1 MTRRHDGAEHR
12 GVKTMTAQRGVSRD
26 KRTSTPSADRSPRRR
41 KAGPDK
47 AIGCARSQ
55 VALACQDYERW
66 AQSDLD
72 EVRNLVAAARRSE
85 TDRGE
90 LLRAIYRGLAQ
101 MRAQGTACGYP
112 LVTRIADLLCGFLR
126 SVKETDQRQF
136 ALCDVHIDAIQSVLS
151 ERIHDEDGPLAQAL
165 LADLGRAEARLSS

>member
-1 MTRRHDGAEHR
+1 M
-12 GVKTMTAQRGVSRD
+12 AQRSASRD
-26 KRTSTPSADRSPRRR
+26 QRTSTQPVDRSRRASGR
-41 KAGPDK
+41 PDT

-55 VALACQDYERW
+55 VARACQDYERW
-66 AQSDLD
+66 AQADLD
-72 EVRNLVAAARRSE
+72 DVRSLVAAARKSAS
-85 TDRGE
+85 DRGE
-90 LLRAIYRGLAQ
+90 LLREIYRGLAQ

-126 SVKETDQRQF
+126 SIKETDQRHF

-151 ERIHDEDGPLAQAL
+151 EKIHDEDGPLARAL

>member
-1 MTRRHDGAEHR
+1 M
-12 GVKTMTAQRGVSRD
+12 AQRSASRD
-26 KRTSTPSADRSPRRR
+26 QRTSAQPVDRSRRASGR
-41 KAGPDK
+41 PDK

-55 VALACQDYERW
+55 VALACQD
-66 AQSDLD
+66 D
-72 EVRNLVAAARRSE
+72 VRSLVAAARKSAS
-85 TDRGE
+85 DRGE
-90 LLRAIYRGLAQ
+90 LLREIYRGLAQ

-126 SVKETDQRQF
+126 SIKETDQRHF

-151 ERIHDEDGPLAQAL
+151 EKIHDEDGPLARAL